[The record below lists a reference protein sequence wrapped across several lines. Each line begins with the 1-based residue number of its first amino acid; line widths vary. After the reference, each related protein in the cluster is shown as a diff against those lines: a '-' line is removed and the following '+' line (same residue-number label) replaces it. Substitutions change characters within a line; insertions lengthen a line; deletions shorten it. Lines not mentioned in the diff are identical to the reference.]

1 MPYGASLDWLNFLL
15 ADVRGGL
22 GPYVSVFLL
31 TEAGWDQATIGAVLT
46 VSGLIGITMHTP
58 MGLIIDTTHSKR
70 ALLIGGVGA
79 LSGCALAIAWK
90 PTVPVV
96 LAADIVMA
104 VLGGVFAPTVA
115 AITLGLVGPGR
126 LAARLGRNV
135 AFDRI
140 GNLTIAAVAAGR
152 RHGILAARGV
162 LPRPALRSPDH
173 ASGPLDSGRRHR
185 PCEGAWPRGL
195 ETAVPADAPAS
206 WRVLLTHRTLL
217 VLAAATALFHFANAP
232 MLALASQKLALS
244 HPGQEAALTS
254 AAIIVAQLATIPM
267 ALLAG
272 WANVLGRKP
281 LLVAAFLALPARAL
295 IFAYADHPAWILA
308 GQILDGLGG
317 GLFDALLPLVLADIM
332 RGTGRYNVSRG
343 LVSTVQGIGGSLSHA
358 AAGAVV
364 VGAGYAV
371 AFLGLAL
378 IARVRSVAG
387 RARDAGDKPT
397 ERGAARSQASR
408 PQSLRTLALPDT
420 AMRRPGNCGRS
431 RLHKEPVLA
440 SVSNRDEDF
449 QRGLLRPQRL
459 RHTSR
464 QRGSRA
470 CSTPMRPSLPASAG
484 EPAPARPA
492 ANPASAQQPLR

>member
-58 MGLIIDTTHSKR
+58 MGLIIDKTHSKR

-90 PTVPVV
+90 PTVPIV

-126 LAARLGRNV
+126 LAGRLGRNV

-140 GNLTIAAVAAGR
+140 GNLTIAAVAAGVGTALSQR
-152 RHGILAARGV
+152 AVFYLVPLFAVLTTLAV
-162 LPRPALRSPDH
+162 LSIPAGAIDH
-173 ASGPLDSGRRHR
+173 AR
-185 PCEGAWPRGL
+185 ARGL
-195 ETAVPADAPAS
+195 EDPDTAVRVDSPAS

-217 VLAAATALFHFANAP
+217 VLAAATALFHLANAP

-254 AAIIVAQLATIPM
+254 AAIIVAQLATIPV

-281 LLVAAFLALPARAL
+281 LLVAAFLALPTRAL
-295 IFAYADHPAWILA
+295 IFAYANHPLWILA

-332 RGTGRYNVSRG
+332 RGTGRYNASRG
-343 LVSTVQGIGGSLSHA
+343 FISTIQGIGGSLSHA
-358 AAGAVV
+358 VAGSVV
-364 VGAGYAV
+364 VEAGYLM
-371 AFLGLAL
+371 AFLGLAG
-378 IARVRSVAG
+378 IG
-387 RARDAGDKPT
+387 
-397 ERGAARSQASR
+397 
-408 PQSLRTLALPDT
+408 
-420 AMRRPGNCGRS
+420 
-431 RLHKEPVLA
+431 
-440 SVSNRDEDF
+440 
-449 QRGLLRPQRL
+449 
-459 RHTSR
+459 
-464 QRGSRA
+464 
-470 CSTPMRPSLPASAG
+470 ASALLLTVFVMP
-484 EPAPARPA
+484 ETNPRPK
-492 ANPASAQQPLR
+492 

>member
-1 MPYGASLDWLNFLL
+1 MLHGASLDWLNFLL

-31 TEAGWDQATIGAVLT
+31 TEVGWDQATIGAVLT

-58 MGLIIDTTHSKR
+58 MGLIIDATRWKR
-70 ALLIGGVGA
+70 ALLIGGVWA

-96 LAADIVMA
+96 LAADVIMA

-140 GNLTIAAVAAGR
+140 GNLAIAAIAAAVGTAFSQR
-152 RHGILAARGV
+152 AVFYLVPFFAALTTLAVLSIPAGAIDHERARGLDIQDPT
-162 LPRPALRSPDH
+162 LPAEP
-173 ASGPLDSGRRHR
+173 
-185 PCEGAWPRGL
+185 
-195 ETAVPADAPAS
+195 PAS

-244 HPGQEAALTS
+244 HPGHEAALTS
-254 AAIIVAQLATIPM
+254 TAIIVAQLATVPM

-295 IFAYADHPAWILA
+295 LFAYADEPAWIIA
-308 GQILDGLGG
+308 GQILDGVGG
-317 GLFDALLPLVLADIM
+317 GLFDALLPLILADIM
-332 RGTGRYNVSRG
+332 RGTGRYNASRG
-343 LVSTVQGIGGSLSHA
+343 LISTVQGIGGSLSHA
-358 AAGAVV
+358 AAGFVV
-364 VGAGYAV
+364 VGAGYAS
-371 AFLGLAL
+371 AFLGLAV
-378 IARVRSVAG
+378 IALSALLLVAL
-387 RARDAGDKPT
+387 AMPETKP
-397 ERGAARSQASR
+397 R
-408 PQSLRTLALPDT
+408 P
-420 AMRRPGNCGRS
+420 
-431 RLHKEPVLA
+431 E
-440 SVSNRDEDF
+440 
-449 QRGLLRPQRL
+449 
-459 RHTSR
+459 
-464 QRGSRA
+464 
-470 CSTPMRPSLPASAG
+470 
-484 EPAPARPA
+484 
-492 ANPASAQQPLR
+492 